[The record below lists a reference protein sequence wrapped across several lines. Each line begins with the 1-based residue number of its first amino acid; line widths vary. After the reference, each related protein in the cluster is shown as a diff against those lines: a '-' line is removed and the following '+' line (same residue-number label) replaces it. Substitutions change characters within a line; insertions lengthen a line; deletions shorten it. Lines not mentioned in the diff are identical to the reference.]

1 MLFRSNFDQHSPKHT
16 RISHINISNELSVIE
31 VGYNI
36 VPKSKQQILQ
46 REVYILHYCIG
57 GKGVFQGKEFD
68 NNCLYLTVPGETETI
83 CADKEDPYETY
94 WIIFRGTAAPDML
107 RLCGLPCKCGVYS
120 FDKNKECAEI
130 LKKTLYTASDGG
142 MAEAFS
148 LLSAF
153 HAIMA
158 VHMESLG
165 EVGAHGVNVAK
176 DVADFLSKNYH
187 CDIKI
192 DEIAET
198 FNYSRNHLYALFK
211 KEYGVSPKE
220 YLLNLRIEKAR
231 QFLEDKSLELS
242 IKEIA
247 YAIGFHDPFYFSKL
261 FSSKVG
267 YSPLQYKKA
276 YNSKNL
282 EKMK

>member
-1 MLFRSNFDQHSPKHT
+1 MLFRSNFDQDSPKHT
-16 RISHINISNELSVIE
+16 RITHINFSNDLSVIE
-31 VGYNI
+31 VGYNK
-36 VPKSKQQILQ
+36 VPKGKQQILQ

-57 GKGVFQGKEFD
+57 GKGIFQGEEFD
-68 NNCLYLTVPGETETI
+68 KGFLYLTVPGETEII
-83 CADKEDPYETY
+83 CADENDPYETY
-94 WIIFRGTAAPDML
+94 WVIFRGSSAPDIL
-107 RLCGLPCKCGVYS
+107 RLCGLPCKCGVYP
-120 FDKNKECAEI
+120 FDKNEECAEI
-130 LKKTLYTASDGG
+130 LKKALYSTKSDGD
-142 MAEAFS
+142 MAEVFS

-153 HAIMA
+153 HAVMA

-165 EVGAHGVNVAK
+165 KVDGKSGNVAK
-176 DVADFLSKNYH
+176 DVAEFLSKNYH

-220 YLLNLRIEKAR
+220 YLINLRIEKAR

-242 IKEIA
+242 VKEIA

-267 YSPLQYKKA
+267 VSPLQYKKN
-276 YNSKNL
+276 YDPYDTDIK
-282 EKMK
+282 